1 MISGDWDRELL
12 LTLSSLVRADGPH
25 PVWGMANNALLRG
38 FAIFFPL
45 VALWFSGD
53 FIKRRSRMLAGLL
66 AACLA
71 TVLSIWLQFHVVTHT
86 RPILDPALH
95 LTNVDNPDAA
105 YLGPHSLVPERHGNT
120 FFRSS
125 HRNPLRKSIGRAN
138 LFSLG
143 RRDYRSPPG
152 RFRLAL
158 PKRHSWLADSRA
170 GICRTF
176 LHDSLP
182 ADAI

>member
-45 VALWFSGD
+45 VALWFSGNS
-53 FIKRRSRMLAGLL
+53 IKRRSRMLAGLL

-95 LTNVDNPDAA
+95 LTNVDPDQIWDRTASFPSDTATLFFALATVILLENRLVGLICFLWVAA
-105 YLGPHSLVPERHGNT
+105 IIAVPRVVFGWHYPSDIVGSLN
-120 FFRSS
+120 
-125 HRNPLRKSIGRAN
+125 
-138 LFSLG
+138 
-143 RRDYRSPPG
+143 
-152 RFRLAL
+152 
-158 PKRHSWLADSRA
+158 SRA

-176 LHDSLP
+176 LHNSLP